1 MDDDRELLQ
10 GLLEYVIAVLHADHA
25 TFCEVRANPEKI
37 TVLAA
42 AGALTHPEV
51 LPGLGVLDSGEYGY
65 DGPEEATPDDVVGI
79 YRHGDPA
86 TPGVTAFLER
96 IGAAFDVTIRVFQD
110 DVRTHLL
117 EVYFLNDSPF
127 GEPEIAEAQRLA
139 ALLTIVITRDRL
151 SAELARAEEQFRTLV
166 EQIPAI
172 PYIVDEDRSAVFLSA
187 KLHRVLGL
195 PSERAVR
202 YEDWQHA
209 LHPGDRERVLSAF
222 DLHMQTGEPFDQEY
236 RLGATTGAV
245 HWMHDRATLLPGGEG
260 RPALSHGVMFDVTE
274 SHQADE
280 ALRESERQRQQV
292 LEAMLHA
299 EADARAQIA
308 GELHDDTIQVMTAA
322 LLAVDRVS
330 MAAGADERV
339 VEALADAKKTLQ
351 RAVERTRRLTF
362 ELRPPLLEAQGLEPA
377 LHDLAAEVG
386 REGGFGVHVSAPPG
400 RFSFTVEDLA
410 FRTIKEALSNA
421 RKHSS
426 ASVVDVRVAVARG
439 RLEGSVTDDGRGFDV
454 PRALD
459 RSGMRLHLGLDS
471 MRERLRLAG
480 GDVDISSVPGSGA
493 RIAFWIPIGD
503 GGLGEPDDTAGIM
516 PAR

>member
-10 GLLEYVIAVLHADHA
+10 GLLEYVIAVLRADHA
-25 TFCEVRANPEKI
+25 TFCEVRSHPEQI

-51 LPGLGVLDSGEYGY
+51 LPGLGQLDSGEYGY
-65 DGPEEATPDDVVGI
+65 DGPEEATPEDVVGI
-79 YRHGDPA
+79 YRRGDPD

-117 EVYFLNDSPF
+117 EVYFLADSPF
-127 GEPEIAEAQRLA
+127 GEAEIVEAQRLA

-172 PYIVDEDRSAVFLSA
+172 PYIVDEDRSAVFLSS
-187 KLHRVLGL
+187 KLHGVLGL
-195 PSERAVR
+195 PPDRAVR
-202 YEDWQHA
+202 YSDWERAVHA
-209 LHPGDRERVLSAF
+209 DDRERVLSAY
-222 DLHMQTGEPFDQEY
+222 DSHMETGEAFEQEY
-236 RLGATTGAV
+236 RLVATTGAV
-245 HWMHDRATLLPGGEG
+245 HWVHDRATLLPAEAG
-260 RPALSHGVMFDVTE
+260 RPALSHGVMFEVTE
-274 SHQADE
+274 SHRAGE
-280 ALRESERQRQQV
+280 ALHESERQRQQV

-330 MAAGADERV
+330 LAAGADPRV
-339 VEALADAKKTLQ
+339 VAALTDATATLK

-362 ELRPPLLEAQGLEPA
+362 ELRPPLLEAQGLAPA

-386 REGGFGVHVSAPPG
+386 REGGFDVEVSAPPN

-426 ASVVDVRVAVARG
+426 ASVVVVRVAASGG
-439 RLEGSVTDDGRGFDV
+439 RLEGVVTDDGRGFDV

-480 GDVDISSVPGSGA
+480 GDVEISSVPGSGA
-493 RIAFWIPIGD
+493 RISFWIPIGD
-503 GGLGEPDDTAGIM
+503 GGRGERSDAAGIM